1 MWRGFEDIQP
11 ELAVQKICNSHGTT
25 LEFPFY
31 FPAMSSVHGVAVINC
46 LARIGSAVILRRLF
60 SIALHVGKVLVH
72 AVRANAMAE
81 IQRAVLHQESFDRQP
96 EPFAVAD

>member
-1 MWRGFEDIQP
+1 MT
-11 ELAVQKICNSHGTT
+11 GTT
-25 LEFPFY
+25 FY
-31 FPAMSSVHGVAVINC
+31 FPAVSRVRGVADANLSASMSSTLVV
-46 LARIGSAVILRRLF
+46 RRF
-60 SIALHVGKVLVH
+60 RSSALHVGKVLVH